1 VARFDRY
8 LLSQLMVFFGFF
20 ALILVMVYWTNQA
33 VRLFD
38 QLIADGQSIVVFL
51 EFTALTLPKAIR
63 AVFPIATFVAV
74 IYTVNRL
81 ISESELVVVQ
91 ATGFSGFRLA
101 RPVLVFGLIV
111 ALLTAILSHFLVP
124 AANRALATKTAEI
137 SQNITARFL
146 TEGVFLHPTDGVTFY
161 IREIDETG
169 KLLDVF
175 LSDSRRSDI
184 QVTYTAK
191 TAYLV
196 RDEAGPKLVMLNGI
210 AQTLDFN
217 GDRLSTT
224 GFSDFA
230 YNIGSL
236 VNIGRGDRRSYRELG
251 TMDLLRA
258 SPETVAKTGTKRAV
272 LIYEGHKRFSRSL
285 LTIAAALIGFS
296 CLMLG
301 GFSRFGVWRQILGAI
316 ILLVVVKAIESG
328 VANYAP
334 HDVARWPLIYLPA
347 LAGICIAYLLL
358 WLSARPGA
366 ISRLFLA
373 KRRLA

>member
-1 VARFDRY
+1 MARFDRY

-20 ALILVMVYWTNQA
+20 ALILVMLYWTNQA

-38 QLIADGQSIVVFL
+38 QLIADGQSIMVFL

-63 AVFPIATFVAV
+63 AVLPIAAFVAV
-74 IYTVNRL
+74 IYTLNRL

-124 AANRALATKTAEI
+124 AATRALAVKTAEI
-137 SQNITARFL
+137 SENITARFL
-146 TEGVFLHPTDGVTFY
+146 TEGAFLHPTDGVTFY

-175 LSDSRRSDI
+175 LSDSRKPGVK
-184 QVTYTAK
+184 VTYTAK

-196 RDEAGPKLVMLNGI
+196 RDETGPKLVMLNGI
-210 AQTLDFN
+210 AQTLDLN
-217 GDRLSTT
+217 SDRLLTT

-230 YNIGSL
+230 YNIGAL
-236 VNIGRGDRRSYRELG
+236 VDIGRGDRRSYRELG
-251 TMDLLRA
+251 TLDLLRA
-258 SPETVAKTGTKRAV
+258 SPETVAQTGTKGSV
-272 LIYEGHKRFSRSL
+272 LIYEGHKRFARSL
-285 LTIAAALIGFS
+285 LAIAAALIGFS

-301 GFSRFGVWRQILGAI
+301 GFSRFGVTRQIFGAI
-316 ILLVVVKAIESG
+316 VLLVVVKSIESG
-328 VANYAP
+328 VANFAP
-334 HDVARWPLIYLPA
+334 HDAARWPLVYLPA
-347 LAGICIAYLLL
+347 LAGACIACLLL
-358 WLSARPGA
+358 WLSARPGI